1 MPIAWLIVG
10 VCIPFVALGN
20 YLIYRGI
27 RNIRKSWL
35 HDSS

>member
-1 MPIAWLIVG
+1 MSIAWLIVS

-27 RNIRKSWL
+27 RNIRKGWG